1 MDFHRHILGFAT
13 LAGKNLLRRLVRTSL
28 AVAGVALAVAVG
40 VSLAGFMKG
49 YHGAITRSIDM
60 LGFQVMVMA
69 KGCPYE
75 AATMMLKGG
84 TGLLYLPDTIYTQVA
99 TDADVAAITPVF
111 IGVAEKEQTSI
122 QDDGA
127 GSFIVVSGIE
137 VPSFTAMKPWLS
149 FHSGTGFDGG
159 RWFTTNIPVTEEA
172 LEGVK
177 QEVVLGYE
185 VAEYEQRK
193 VGDTIAL
200 TITPSGA
207 ASSKAHE
214 FRVAGILSRTGTQ
227 DDGTVFMPLSSAQRI
242 FNRPSQITVVGA
254 KLKEFS
260 SQAIHQF
267 EERWISLPEVQ
278 IVGLQQ
284 VKSTLL
290 NLIST
295 AQAMI
300 GAVAV
305 IAIVVAII
313 GVINTILMSIH
324 ERTGEIGIMKAIG
337 ASRSD
342 IFELIWY
349 ETLAL
354 CLLGGLAG
362 IIIAYGGSGIIEF
375 MLRHLIELGVQ
386 GEIVVISPGI
396 IGLSVGGTV
405 LVGFFAGLYP
415 AWRASS
421 MRPLEAIRAGE

>member
-1 MDFHRHILGFAT
+1 MDFHRHILAFAT
-13 LAGKNLLRRLVRTSL
+13 LAGKNLLRRVVRTSL
-28 AVAGVALAVAVG
+28 AVTGVALAVAVA
-40 VSLAGFMKG
+40 VSLAGFVKG

-84 TGLLYLPDTIYTQVA
+84 TGLLYLPDSIYTNVA
-99 TDADVAAITPVF
+99 TDTGVASITPVF

-137 VPSFTAMKPWLS
+137 VPSFTTMKPWLS
-149 FHSGTGFDGG
+149 FQTGTGFDGG
-159 RWFTTNIPVTEEA
+159 RWFTTDTEVTKEAPENI
-172 LEGVK
+172 K

-207 ASSKAHE
+207 VSSETHE
-214 FRVAGILSRTGTQ
+214 YTVAGILSRTGTQ

-242 FNRPSQITVVGA
+242 FNRPSQITVVGV

-260 SQAIHQF
+260 SQAIRQF

-362 IIIAYGGSGIIEF
+362 IIVAYGGSGIIEF

-396 IGLSVGGTV
+396 IGLSLGGTV